1 MNSNKFIFSPLIF
14 LSSLGAGGIAVAPF
28 AFLQYTFH
36 RGKGLVQYSHINW
49 SNLSGFQYALFN
61 VLLSV
66 MVIFALIHL
75 ILVIF
80 HTVKF
85 VKWLGSDSHREMLN
99 NPLANA
105 ALMTPIISYTMTMNV
120 FIGPIRFFVKPLA
133 ENLQTFM
140 LPAFGVWSLIWVAA
154 LYMGIKLIRISFIK
168 SFDVSK
174 INFGWLLHPFA
185 LGMVTVTGMG
195 IAAMSHNSS
204 IANSAAFMSLV
215 TGTMG
220 FFLLTVKLNAIFKSH
235 FDSQGLPER
244 QFLPSYLIVV
254 PNITLYAISL
264 FRFGHYINHQHGMDM
279 GAFIFVIMGLCFA
292 FETWYMLF
300 GVALLSDYL
309 KNHFFTGEFYV
320 TQWGFVCPVVAYA
333 VLASFMYRVF
343 TPSIF
348 FYGIALFFTALAV
361 ILFFLLLNR
370 QRNCSGIFLTKE
382 RNECI

>member
-1 MNSNKFIFSPLIF
+1 MKTNKFIFSPLIF

-36 RGKGLVQYSHINW
+36 KGKGLVQYSHINW
-49 SNLSGFQYALFN
+49 ANLSGFQYALFN

-66 MVIFALIHL
+66 MVLFAIIH
-75 ILVIF
+75 IVLVLF

-85 VKWLGSDSHREMLN
+85 VKWLGSDSHKEMLN
-99 NPLANA
+99 NPIANA

-133 ENLQTFM
+133 ENLQSFM
-140 LPAFGVWSLIWVAA
+140 FPAFLVWSIIWIFAI
-154 LYMGIKLIRISFIK
+154 YMGIKLIRISFIK

-195 IAAMSHNSS
+195 IAAMSHEASL
-204 IANSAAFMSLV
+204 ANTAAFMSLV

-220 FFLLTVKLNAIFKSH
+220 FFLLTVKLHAIFKSH
-235 FDSQGLPER
+235 FDAQGLPER

-264 FRFGHYINHQHGMDM
+264 FRFAHYANHQHGLDM
-279 GAFIFVIMGLCFA
+279 SVFTFVIMSLFFA

-300 GVALLSDYL
+300 GLALLLDYL
-309 KNHFFTGEFYV
+309 KNHFFSGEFYV
-320 TQWGFVCPVVAYA
+320 TQWGFVCPVVAYS
-333 VLASFMYRVF
+333 VLASFMYKVF
-343 TPSIF
+343 AASIF
-348 FYGIALFFTALAV
+348 FYGIALFFATLAV
-361 ILFFLLLNR
+361 VLFFVLLNR
-370 QRNCSGIFLTKE
+370 QRGCSGIFLTKGKS
-382 RNECI
+382 ECM